1 MILNFNDFINEEK
14 NWIANATKNAG
25 ALHKHLH
32 IPEGEKIP
40 VSKINKKI
48 KTLKKKKIKTLK
60 KKENKTAAETKLQRE
75 LNLAKTLKKINK

>member
-48 KTLKKKKIKTLK
+48 KTLKKKKNKNIEEKRK
-60 KKENKTAAETKLQRE
+60 QNGSRNKTST
-75 LNLAKTLKKINK
+75 